1 MSEKKVDYI
10 KVMMTSTEKQEI
22 LDMVSQLKEKGYQP
36 NINSS
41 DFVRQAIKKWIYIYE
56 KIESGNALCFMP
68 VSKEVIDN
76 KRAMIELEELSND
89 EKLSNHTRKVLA
101 EMSDRIEWE
110 VLGQLKEKYPNHRGL
125 FNMSSLEQDI

>member
-10 KVMMTSTEKQEI
+10 KVMMSSSEKQEI
-22 LDMVSQLKEKGYQP
+22 LDMVSKLKEKGYQP

-56 KIESGNALCFMP
+56 KIQSGNALCFMP
-68 VSKEVIDN
+68 ISKEIIDN
-76 KRAMIELEELSND
+76 KKAMIELEALSND
-89 EKLSNHTRKVLA
+89 VNLSNHTRKVLS

-110 VLGQLKEKYPNHRGL
+110 VLSQLKEKYPNHRGL
-125 FNMSSLEQDI
+125 FNISSLEKDI